1 MNWSIEDTTTQAS
14 EDGSSV
20 RRMYVGSDGFML
32 PMVTKAEQTKRH
44 QKAQTRRKKLRRKH
58 GVHRPRLAP
67 PRGADQRYKEFKLVT
82 LYDQELAHKL
92 WRVTQ
97 HGPDRVRRLLRLM
110 ADDVQ
115 IFRADQIVAVTDGA
129 EWIAGVLKAC
139 LPEEK
144 TTFILDFYHAAEH
157 VHKARREIWGDT
169 SPEGEAWAKK
179 LIGGMYEDAF
189 EVWSQ
194 NLIETR
200 VRLRSP
206 AKRQAMDALIGYL
219 FSRKEKIEYARFRA
233 KGFKIGSGPTES
245 ACKSESRR
253 LKGIGMRW
261 MQENAD
267 AMLALEALQQSDL
280 WNTFWTSKLKH
291 AA

>member
-1 MNWSIEDTTTQAS
+1 M
-14 EDGSSV
+14 
-20 RRMYVGSDGFML
+20 
-32 PMVTKAEQTKRH
+32 
-44 QKAQTRRKKLRRKH
+44 
-58 GVHRPRLAP
+58 
-67 PRGADQRYKEFKLVT
+67 
-82 LYDQELAHKL
+82 
-92 WRVTQ
+92 
-97 HGPDRVRRLLRLM
+97 
-110 ADDVQ
+110 
-115 IFRADQIVAVTDGA
+115 
-129 EWIAGVLKAC
+129 
-139 LPEEK
+139 
-144 TTFILDFYHAAEH
+144 
-157 VHKARREIWGDT
+157 HKARREIWGDT

-194 NLIETR
+194 TLIETR

-253 LKGIGMRW
+253 LKGIGMQW

-280 WNTFWTSKLKH
+280 WNTFWTSKLKR